1 MSIGSALCVAILA
14 MVYTWAT
21 CGYVFI
27 NWYWWRVDLFNTPK
41 PWRYLVIIG
50 NIILTCLWPVW
61 VILLLVAAVLKA
73 VVMCIMRVTRIW
85 PTVLKRT

>member
-1 MSIGSALCVAILA
+1 MSICSALCVAILA
-14 MVYTWAT
+14 MIYTWAT

-41 PWRYLVIIG
+41 LLRYLVIIG

-73 VVMCIMRVTRIW
+73 VVMGIMRVTRIW
-85 PTVLKRT
+85 TNILRRS